1 MSNPFAEVQL
11 NAGTLEEASPAPRVM
26 EERAYAIA
34 LLGDFSGRGSRGIA
48 GEALRTPEAILVDR
62 DDLED
67 VLARVAP
74 ALQVHL
80 PGADAPMELDF
91 RELDDF
97 HPDRLFAR
105 LPLFR
110 ELRDLR
116 ARLLDSATFAAA
128 AAELRHAG
136 GPASKGVQ
144 PDAGMVGNDQ
154 DGHGASNGSAP
165 EADPGLLDGILDRI
179 VEAAEPSPE
188 AGGPVDPLT
197 PAGFRSYVRH
207 ILAPH
212 LVADADPRQAE
223 LVDHVDAATG
233 EQMRI
238 LLHDPGFQAL
248 EGLWRGVDRLVRGV
262 PTGPL
267 LRLYLVDVSR
277 RDLAATLASP
287 EPGSTPLGRL
297 LATGPEAGNRGP
309 WGLLVGGYTFGPAD
323 DDLGVLGAMAREG
336 ARVGAPWIA
345 AAQPALLGCPSP
357 GALTEPEGWSEPT
370 PDWSALRRS
379 PEARW
384 LGLALPRLL
393 GRLPYGEEADACEL
407 FRFEEFDGPEDHAHY
422 LWGNPALGCALLLAQ
437 AFASD
442 GWAMRPGSVR
452 EVTGLPLHLVRHESE
467 TAALP
472 CAEVWLTERAADR
485 ILDSGLMP
493 FASRRDRDAAQLVR
507 FQSIADPVTGLAA
520 PR

>member
-11 NAGTLEEASPAPRVM
+11 NAGTLEEASPAPRVI
-26 EERAYAIA
+26 EDRAYSIA
-34 LLGDFSGRGSRGIA
+34 LLGDFSGRASRGLE
-48 GEALRTPEAILVDR
+48 GEALRTPQATLVDR
-62 DDLED
+62 DDLDD
-67 VLARVAP
+67 VLARLAP
-74 ALQVHL
+74 ALQVRL
-80 PGADAPMELDF
+80 PGADGPMELDF
-91 RELDDF
+91 RGLEDF

-105 LPLFR
+105 LPLFA

-116 ARLLDSATFAAA
+116 ARLLDPATFAAA
-128 AAELRHAG
+128 ATELRHAG
-136 GPASKGVQ
+136 APEPG
-144 PDAGMVGNDQ
+144 DAGASTDAQ
-154 DGHGASNGSAP
+154 GASNGSAP
-165 EADPGLLDGILDRI
+165 PVDPGSLDGILDRI
-179 VEAAEPSPE
+179 VEAAEPTPE

-197 PAGFRSYVRH
+197 PAGFRSYIRR
-207 ILAPH
+207 IMAPH

-238 LLHDPGFQAL
+238 LLHDPGFQEL
-248 EGLWRGVDRLVRGV
+248 EGLWRAVDRLVRGV

-267 LRLYLVDVSR
+267 LRIYLVDATR
-277 RDLAATLASP
+277 DDLAATLGSS
-287 EPGSTPLGRL
+287 EPGATPLGRL
-297 LATGPEAGNRGP
+297 LAKGPEGGSRGP
-309 WGLLVGGYTFGPAD
+309 WGLLVGGYSFGAGEE
-323 DDLGVLGAMAREG
+323 DLELLGAMAREG

-345 AAQPALLGCPSP
+345 AGDPALLGCASP
-357 GALTEPEGWSEPT
+357 QALTEPEAWGDSAPGWA
-370 PDWSALRRS
+370 ALRRS
-379 PEARW
+379 PDARW
-384 LGLALPRLL
+384 LGLVLPRLL
-393 GRLPYGEEADACEL
+393 GRLPYGEDADACDL

-452 EVTGLPLHLVRHESE
+452 EVTGLPLHLVRDGGE

-485 ILDSGLMP
+485 IMDGGLMP

-507 FQSIADPVTGLAA
+507 FQSVAEPVTGLAA